1 MQAFKK
7 ECFHANIAKIFL
19 LLRNTSGGCFW
30 MCMGQKLPT
39 INSVNKS
46 KSSVYCCR
54 MIWIKLYKNEL
65 SVWNLYGVLLIS
77 IFAIKSTVFVNIS
90 WYFEVFSLV
99 IYLWNKNNDIFWS
112 ILNLSFYQRYD
123 EYQSSSPIVSQISDF
138 VNNLCYK

>member
-7 ECFHANIAKIFL
+7 ETLAQVFSCEYCENIFFSQ
-19 LLRNTSGGCFW
+19 NTSGGCFW
-30 MCMGQKLPT
+30 KCMGQKLPT

-54 MIWIKLYKNEL
+54 MIWIKLYKNKL

-123 EYQSSSPIVSQISDF
+123 EY
-138 VNNLCYK
+138 